1 MTLKCPQCLH
11 DSVIRKGY
19 CSDTGKQRFKCKAC
33 GHRTVAPLGINY
45 DDPAIDRT
53 TVSEKVKQSKKKR
66 KWLITSAQNA
76 TPVFQPALDACMT
89 WCSHNE
95 GELIVIP
102 NRYKN
107 PTSLFTDK
115 DHDWWHPSLVPSL
128 VDQRV
133 ELCKGLVLLADIK
146 VVPTAKNPL
155 TGMEGFTGDKSCIVG
170 HPHYQF
176 HTVATRAGD
185 LAKIM
190 TTTGSI
196 TLPNYTNSKAGK
208 IGDHHHSL
216 GAVVVEWDGECF
228 HIRKVGFENDGSFI
242 DWDKRY
248 TIGGVEDAP
257 RPKSLVLGDL
267 HQWWVSKD
275 ADSCT
280 FDFLIPNLSP
290 EKVVLHDVLDSYSIS
305 HHARNDPFIRWAK
318 HHFNKGNIRTE
329 IEDLAEFLG
338 ERILKDIEYFIIP
351 SNHDD
356 HVTRFIKEVDWR
368 TDLENAEFYLET
380 ALHMLRGTKMVDGG
394 SSTPRPFDY
403 WMNKL
408 LPEISILD
416 RDKSFMVG
424 DVEHSFHGDVGPNGA
439 RGSAKNLSR
448 VGVKT
453 TIGHGHSPCVVD
465 ACYQVGVMAP
475 DMVYASGPSGWMVSH
490 VLQYAN
496 DKRTH
501 VHIIKGKCKA

>member
-11 DSVIRKGY
+11 DNVIRKGY

-33 GHRTVAPLGINY
+33 GHRTVSPLGINY
-45 DDPAIDRT
+45 DDPSIDRT
-53 TVSEKVKQSKKKR
+53 SVYDKVREVKKKR
-66 KWLITSAQNA
+66 RWLITSAQNA
-76 TPVFQPALDACMT
+76 TPVFQPALSACMT
-89 WCSHNE
+89 WCSHNS

-115 DHDWWHPSLVPSL
+115 DHDWWHPALAPNL
-128 VDQRV
+128 VDQRI

-155 TGMEGFTGDKSCIVG
+155 TGMEGFTGSNSCIVG

-208 IGDHHHSL
+208 SGDHHHSL

-248 TIGGVEDAP
+248 TVGGVEKAP

-267 HQWWVSKD
+267 HQWFVDDD
-275 ADSCT
+275 ADKAT
-280 FDFLIPNLSP
+280 FDFLIPTLNP

-318 HHFNKGNIRTE
+318 HHFNKGNVRTE
-329 IEDLAEFLG
+329 IEDLASFLG
-338 ERILKDIEYFIIP
+338 KRMQQGIDYFIIP

-356 HVTRFIKEVDWR
+356 HITRFIKEVDWR

-380 ALHMLRGTKMVDGG
+380 ALYMLRNTKMVEGG
-394 SSTPRPFDY
+394 SHTPRPFDY

-408 LPEISILD
+408 LPEVNILE

-439 RGSAKNLSR
+439 RGSAKNLSKI
-448 VGVKT
+448 GVKT
-453 TIGHGHSPCVVD
+453 TIGHGHSPMVVD

-475 DMVYASGPSGWMVSH
+475 SMVYASGPSGWMVSH

-496 DKRTH
+496 NKRTH
-501 VHIIKGKCKA
+501 VHIIKGRCKG

>member
-1 MTLKCPQCLH
+1 M
-11 DSVIRKGY
+11 
-19 CSDTGKQRFKCKAC
+19 
-33 GHRTVAPLGINY
+33 
-45 DDPAIDRT
+45 
-53 TVSEKVKQSKKKR
+53 
-66 KWLITSAQNA
+66 ITSAQNA

-89 WCSHNE
+89 WCSHNS

-115 DHDWWHPSLVPSL
+115 DHDWWHPALVPHL
-128 VDQRV
+128 VDQRI

-155 TGMEGFTGDKSCIVG
+155 TGMEGFTGSNSCIVG

-208 IGDHHHSL
+208 SGDHHHSL

-248 TIGGVEDAP
+248 TVGGVEKAP

-267 HQWWVSKD
+267 HQKFVDKD
-275 ADSCT
+275 ADRGT
-280 FDFLIPNLSP
+280 FEFLIPQLRP
-290 EKVVLHDVLDSYSIS
+290 EKVFIGDAMDGFSIS
-305 HHARNDPFIRWAK
+305 HHHRGDPFLKWAK
-318 HHFNKGNIRTE
+318 HHYKSGNVKQE
-329 IEDLAEFLG
+329 IEELCSYLDARMLN
-338 ERILKDIEYFIIP
+338 DIEYYIVP
-351 SNHDD
+351 SNHDS
-356 HVTRFIKEVDWR
+356 HITRYIKETDWR
-368 TDLENAEFYLET
+368 HDPENADFYLET
-380 ALHMLRGTKMVDGG
+380 ALHMIRGTKMVDGG
-394 SSTPRPFDY
+394 AETPRPFDY
-403 WMNKL
+403 WVGKL
-408 LPEISILD
+408 LPKVKVLE

-424 DVEHSFHGDVGPNGA
+424 DVEHSFHGDQGPNGA
-439 RGSAKNLSR
+439 RGSARNLSKI
-448 VGVKT
+448 GVKT
-453 TIGHGHSPCVVD
+453 TIGHSHSPCCID
-465 ACYQVGVMAP
+465 ACYQVGTLAP
-475 DMVYASGPSGWMVSH
+475 SMRYATGPSGWLVSH

-501 VHIIKGKCKA
+501 IHIIKGKCKA